1 MAMHVGKGIYLGLIC
16 KQVTAGA
23 VVGLTC
29 KAVGMKCCGA
39 RTFKAVGWGASRT
52 VLVTNQHHGDVH
64 GMCYGSCR
72 PFDKTVT
79 VQSQR
84 LLKS

>member
-1 MAMHVGKGIYLGLIC
+1 MHVGKGIYLGLIC

-29 KAVGMKCCGA
+29 KVVGMKCCRA

-52 VLVTNQHHGDVH
+52 VLVTTI
-64 GMCYGSCR
+64 
-72 PFDKTVT
+72 TVMDMECVMEAAAPLT
-79 VQSQR
+79 KQ
-84 LLKS
+84 